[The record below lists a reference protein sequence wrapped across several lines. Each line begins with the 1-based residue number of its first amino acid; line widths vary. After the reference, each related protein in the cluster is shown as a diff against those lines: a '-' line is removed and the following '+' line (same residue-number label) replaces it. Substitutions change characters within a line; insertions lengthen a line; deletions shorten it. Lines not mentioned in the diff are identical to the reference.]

1 MIVKTQNLQG
11 WRQNIQAWGRS
22 KEIKGNMFKWSF
34 PSTILNQLFQENFV
48 FHERGLIIDECFMC
62 VAIVCDVL
70 LFIIGS
76 KCRYLCIVCIFDYS
90 QSLIQG
96 KGACCKYR
104 KISSDIDCILMRDP
118 LDGIW
123 LGWTHW
129 RVVGDGNKDF
139 VSKTFSS
146 FRWKNIFLA
155 KNS

>member
-1 MIVKTQNLQG
+1 MNIDCQDTKFARMAPKHPSMGEKQGNQGEYVQMIISQYDIESAFSRELCVS
-11 WRQNIQAWGRS
+11 W
-22 KEIKGNMFKWSF
+22 
-34 PSTILNQLFQENFV
+34 
-48 FHERGLIIDECFMC
+48 RGLIIDECFMC

-129 RVVGDGNKDF
+129 RVVGDK
-139 VSKTFSS
+139 
-146 FRWKNIFLA
+146 FLWV
-155 KNS
+155 

>member
-1 MIVKTQNLQG
+1 MIISQY
-11 WRQNIQAWGRS
+11 NIESAFSRELCVSW
-22 KEIKGNMFKWSF
+22 
-34 PSTILNQLFQENFV
+34 
-48 FHERGLIIDECFMC
+48 RGLIIDECFMC

-123 LGWTHW
+123 LGWTQW
-129 RVVGDGNKDF
+129 RVVRDGNKDF
-139 VSKTFSS
+139 VSKTF
-146 FRWKNIFLA
+146 FCIRWKNIFLA

>member
-1 MIVKTQNLQG
+1 MIISQY
-11 WRQNIQAWGRS
+11 NIESAFSRELCVSWG
-22 KEIKGNMFKWSF
+22 
-34 PSTILNQLFQENFV
+34 
-48 FHERGLIIDECFMC
+48 GLIIDECFMC

-129 RVVGDGNKDF
+129 RVVGDGNLAIRILFQKHFLLLDR
-139 VSKTFSS
+139 K
-146 FRWKNIFLA
+146 IFFWPKIVKQIILT
-155 KNS
+155 K